1 MESTTHHGVYMGKE
15 VAKIVV
21 LEEVVA
27 KLLNLWKD
35 HAMKFPNIAFLV

>member
-1 MESTTHHGVYMGKE
+1 MKYIYMGKE
-15 VAKIVV
+15 VAKIFV

>member
-1 MESTTHHGVYMGKE
+1 MGKE

-27 KLLNLWKD
+27 ELLNLWKD
-35 HAMKFPNIAFLV
+35 RVLKVPNIAFLV

>member
-27 KLLNLWKD
+27 ELLNLWKD
-35 HAMKFPNIAFLV
+35 RVLKVPNIAFLV